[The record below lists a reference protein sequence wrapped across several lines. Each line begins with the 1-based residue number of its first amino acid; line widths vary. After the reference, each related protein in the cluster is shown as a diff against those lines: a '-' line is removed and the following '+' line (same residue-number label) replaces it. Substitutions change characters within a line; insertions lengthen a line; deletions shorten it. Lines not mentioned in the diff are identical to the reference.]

1 MNKRFIYLLLMF
13 LTISA
18 QPIHAASVD
27 IYGEDTYYGL
37 GQYLNYYIDKSGQ
50 HNIDDIVNNGPDIHW
65 QQSQVDT
72 PNLGFGTDVYWWRLN
87 IRSSQPRYENW
98 LLEIAYSLLDDI
110 SIYVFQEEE
119 QIQHVL
125 LGDKKPFMEREINHR
140 NFLLPLKLHQNT
152 NYTLYIRLHTTS
164 SIQLPLSLWEHTYFW
179 EHSATISLLQ
189 ALFMG
194 GMLLISMYNLALYF
208 FLRERVYIYY
218 VFFVIGTLG
227 MQSGLNGMAYQ
238 YLFPASPMLQDKIIS
253 FSMIFLSLYGTLS
266 TKHFLKLK
274 AHKNQRFHKLD
285 YVIFLNILL
294 FIPFIFL
301 SYNDIIRPL
310 ILWSVVL
317 FFTWFSYGLTEL
329 NKGNKTAKLFVLS
342 WVALLLGGLI
352 LALNKVGV
360 IPMNMFT
367 ESSWEIGSIIQATL
381 LSIALASRIIEE
393 REAKTKAMN
402 EALTANKSAVDNLL
416 KYQSLFENAVDGIFK
431 CSSDFRFTNA
441 NPALAKIFNYTSASD
456 MMHNIPDLQAVL
468 SHKEDVSSELF
479 KKLEE
484 DSKIAAYEF
493 ELLTKDKDVLWGSIS
508 IRKIPST
515 QKEDTFYEGSISN
528 ITEKKAKDKAEK
540 DKKDAYAATQAKT
553 DFLANMSHEIR
564 TPLTAIIGFAESIRD
579 DDITQESHDSFIAT
593 IIRSGQHLLHVIN
606 EILDLSK
613 IEANK
618 LDVES
623 IPVDLFSLVYEV
635 QSLFEMKA
643 RSKGLAFFIHY
654 EFPLPRTF
662 TSDTTRLKQVLLN
675 LCSNA
680 LKFTDAG
687 AINIEVA
694 CHKDQQNISFCVV
707 DSGIGMTQEQQTKVF
722 SAFTQADSSTTRT
735 HGGTGLGLSIAK
747 KLAKLMG
754 GDITLESEDGI
765 GSRFTVNV
773 STGSLDDARW
783 VTNDTD
789 ARLTQEENIGDTII
803 PVLEG
808 HILYAEDN
816 EDNQRLIGML
826 ARQTGADITIVEN
839 GADALSTALKDEFD
853 LVLMDIQMPVMNGA
867 TATRLLREN
876 GFKKPIVAIT
886 ANLMDHEI
894 KSYIEAGCNDY
905 LSKPV
910 QRHRFY
916 DVLKQYL
923 SVISEGKLKKKPIV
937 ETILPCVSG
946 TILLV
951 DDNPDNIN
959 LFSMQLAQTGATV
972 DTAINGEEATE
983 KALVNGYDLILM
995 DIQMPKMGG
1004 IEAIQLLRSAGYS
1017 RPIYALTAEDDKVKI
1032 DAYIA
1037 EGFDGYLPKPMD
1049 KTLLHKTISTHL
1061 IEAEKNT
1068 PQQTHQNKLLDD
1080 PDFAPIVEKFLSGL
1094 HDMVNRMENAK
1105 SDSDWTQ
1112 LQDLAHQLKGSGGS
1126 FGYPELSNQA
1136 KALETLLKQHAYD
1149 KIQQEFS
1156 QLRDHA
1162 ETLYDSQQ
1170 NNNKNHR
1177 NPK

>member
-1 MNKRFIYLLLMF
+1 VLIL
-13 LTISA
+13 LTISI
-18 QPIHAASVD
+18 QPAHAASVD
-27 IYGEDTYYGL
+27 IYGEAPYYGL
-37 GQYLNYYIDKSGQ
+37 GQYLDYYIDKSGQ
-50 HNIDDIVNNGPDIHW
+50 RNIEDIVNNGPDIHW
-65 QQSQVDT
+65 QPSQAEI
-72 PNLGFGTDVYWWRLN
+72 PNLGFGTDIYWWRLN
-87 IRSSQPRYENW
+87 IRSTQPSYENW
-98 LLEIAYSLLDDI
+98 LLEVAYSLLDEVD
-110 SIYVFQEEE
+110 IYVFQEEE

-125 LGDKKPFMEREINHR
+125 LGDKKPFMDREINHR
-140 NFLLPLKLHQNT
+140 NFLLPLKLDQNT
-152 NYTLYIRLHTTS
+152 NYSLYIRLHTTS

-179 EHSATISLLQ
+179 EQSAAISLLQ

-194 GMLLISMYNLALYF
+194 GMLLISIYNLALYV

-218 VFFVIGTLG
+218 VLFVMGTLG

-238 YLFPASPMLQDKIIS
+238 YMFPASPLLQDKIIS
-253 FSMIFLSLYGTLS
+253 FSMILICLYGTLN

-274 AHKNQRFHKLD
+274 ANKNRLFHKLD
-285 YVIFLNILL
+285 YIIISNILL

-301 SYNDIIRPL
+301 PYNDIIRPL

-317 FFTWFSYGLTEL
+317 FLTWFYYGIAEL
-329 NKGNKTAKLFVLS
+329 NRGNKTARLFVLS

-352 LALNKVGV
+352 LALNKIGAL
-360 IPMNMFT
+360 PMNMFT

-381 LSIALASRIIEE
+381 LSMALASRINEE
-393 REAKTKAMN
+393 REAKSKAMK
-402 EALTANKSAVDNLL
+402 EALTANKNAVENSL

-431 CSSDFRFTNA
+431 CSSDFHFTNA
-441 NPALAKIFNYTSASD
+441 NPALARIFNYSSAND
-456 MMHNIPDLQAVL
+456 MMNDIPNLHAVL
-468 SHKEDVSSELF
+468 SHREDVSSELF
-479 KKLEE
+479 KRLEE
-484 DSKIAAYEF
+484 TSKITAYEF
-493 ELLTKDKDVLWGSIS
+493 ELSTKNKEIIWGSIS
-508 IRKIPST
+508 IKKIPSE
-515 QKEDTFYEGSISN
+515 QEEDIFYEGSIRN
-528 ITEKKAKDKAEK
+528 ITERKEKEKAEK

-579 DDITQESHDSFIAT
+579 DEITQESHDSFIAT

-635 QSLFEMKA
+635 QSFFEMKA
-643 RSKGLAFFIHY
+643 RSEGLAFFIHY
-654 EFPLPRTF
+654 DFPLPRIF
-662 TSDTTRLKQVLLN
+662 TSDTTRLKQILLN

-680 LKFTDAG
+680 LKFTDTG
-687 AINIEVA
+687 SINIEVT
-694 CHKDQQNISFCVV
+694 CHKDQEKISFCVV
-707 DSGIGMTQEQQTKVF
+707 DSGIGMTQQQQSKVF

-747 KLAKLMG
+747 KLAQLLG
-754 GDITLESEDGI
+754 GDITLESEKGI
-765 GSRFTVNV
+765 GSRFTVSV
-773 STGSLDDARW
+773 STGNLDDAKW
-783 VTNDTD
+783 VTNDID
-789 ARLTQEENIGDTII
+789 ARLTQEENIGDTIV

-816 EDNQRLIGML
+816 KDNQRLIGML
-826 ARQTGADITIVEN
+826 AKQTGADVTIVEN
-839 GADALSTALKDEFD
+839 GKDALSTALKDEFD
-853 LVLMDIQMPVMNGA
+853 LVLMDIQMPVMNGT

-894 KSYIEAGCNDY
+894 KSYLQAGCNDY

-923 SVISEGKLKKKPIV
+923 SVVSEGKSKRKPVI
-937 ETILPCVSG
+937 ETTLPCVSG
-946 TILLV
+946 SILLV
-951 DDNPDNIN
+951 DDNPDNIE
-959 LFSMQLAQTGATV
+959 LFSMQLAQTGATIE
-972 DTAINGEEATE
+972 TAVNGEEATE

-995 DIQMPKMGG
+995 DIQMPKMNG

-1032 DAYIA
+1032 DNYLA

-1049 KTLLHKTISTHL
+1049 KALLHQAISSHL
-1061 IEAEKNT
+1061 TKAEKNT
-1068 PQQTHQNKLLDD
+1068 TQQTHHNQLLDD
-1080 PDFAPIVEKFLSGL
+1080 PDFAPIVKKFLSGL
-1094 HDMVNRMENAK
+1094 HDMVNKMEHAK
-1105 SDSDWTQ
+1105 SDSDWGQ

-1126 FGYPELSNQA
+1126 FGYPELSMQA
-1136 KALETLLKQHAYD
+1136 KALETLLKQRAYD
-1149 KIQQEFS
+1149 KIQQEFV

-1162 ETLYDSQQ
+1162 ENLYESQQ
-1170 NNNKNHR
+1170 DNNKNHR
-1177 NPK
+1177 LS

>member
-1 MNKRFIYLLLMF
+1 MNKRFTYLLLIYI
-13 LTISA
+13 TISV
-18 QPIHAASVD
+18 QPAHAASVD

-50 HNIDDIVNNGPDIHW
+50 RDIEDIVNNGPDIHW
-65 QQSQVDT
+65 QQNQVDT
-72 PNLGFGTDVYWWRLN
+72 PNLGFGTEVYWWRLN
-87 IRSSQPRYENW
+87 IRSTQPQYENW

-110 SIYVFQEEE
+110 SIYVFQDEDE
-119 QIQHVL
+119 IQRVL
-125 LGDKKPFMEREINHR
+125 LGDKKPFIEREINHR

-164 SIQLPLSLWEHTYFW
+164 SIQLPLSLWENTYFW
-179 EHSATISLLQ
+179 ENSARTSLLQ

-194 GMLLISMYNLALYF
+194 GMLLISIYNLALYF

-218 VFFVIGTLG
+218 VLFVIGTLG

-253 FSMIFLSLYGTLS
+253 FSIIFLCLYGTLS

-274 AHKNQRFHKLD
+274 TNKNQLFHKLD
-285 YVIFLNILL
+285 YIIFSNMVL

-301 SYNDIIRPL
+301 PYNDIIQAL
-310 ILWSVVL
+310 IPWSVFL
-317 FFTWFSYGLTEL
+317 FFTWFYYGLTEL
-329 NKGNKTAKLFVLS
+329 NKGNKTAKLFILS
-342 WVALLLGGLI
+342 WVALLLGGVI
-352 LALNKVGV
+352 LALNKIGLL
-360 IPMNMFT
+360 PMNTFT

-381 LSIALASRIIEE
+381 LSIALASRINEE
-393 REAKTKAMN
+393 REAKSKAMN
-402 EALTANKSAVDNLL
+402 EALNANKKAVDNLL
-416 KYQSLFENAVDGIFK
+416 KYQSLFKNAVDGIFK

-441 NPALAKIFNYTSASD
+441 NPALARIFNYTSANE
-456 MMHNIPDLQAVL
+456 MMNGIPNLQAVL
-468 SHKEDVSSELF
+468 SHKKDVSSELF
-479 KKLEE
+479 KKLEVN
-484 DSKIAAYEF
+484 SKISAYEF
-493 ELLTKDKDVLWGSIS
+493 ELLTKDKHIIWGSIS
-508 IRKIPST
+508 IRKIPPT
-515 QKEDTFYEGSISN
+515 QDEDTFYEGSIRN
-528 ITEKKAKDKAEK
+528 ITERKAKEKAEK

-564 TPLTAIIGFAESIRD
+564 TPLTAIIGFSESIRD
-579 DDITQESHDSFIAT
+579 DNITQESHDNFIAT

-618 LDVES
+618 LEVES

-635 QSLFEMKA
+635 QSFFEMKA
-643 RSKGLAFFIHY
+643 RSQGLSFFIHY

-662 TSDTTRLKQVLLN
+662 ISDTTRLKQVLLN

-680 LKFTDAG
+680 LKFTDTG
-687 AINIEVA
+687 SINIEVA
-694 CHKDQQNISFCVV
+694 CHKEQEKISFCVV
-707 DSGIGMTQEQQTKVF
+707 DSGIGMTQDQQAKVF

-747 KLAKLMG
+747 KLAQLMG
-754 GDITLESEDGI
+754 GDITLESEECI
-765 GSRFTVNV
+765 GSRFTVNI
-773 STGSLDDARW
+773 SSGCLDDAQW
-783 VTNDTD
+783 ITNDID
-789 ARLTQEENIGDTII
+789 ARLTQEDNIGDAIV

-808 HILYAEDN
+808 NILYAEDN
-816 EDNQRLIGML
+816 QDNQHLIGML

-839 GADALSTALKDEFD
+839 GKDALSTALKDEFD
-853 LVLMDIQMPVMNGA
+853 LVLMDIQMPVMNGT

-923 SVISEGKLKKKPIV
+923 SVISEGKLKRKPIIGN
-937 ETILPCVSG
+937 ILPSVSG
-946 TILLV
+946 SILLV

-983 KALVNGYDLILM
+983 KALINGYDLILM
-995 DIQMPKMGG
+995 DIQMPKMNG
-1004 IEAIQLLRSAGYS
+1004 IEALQLLRSAGYS

-1032 DAYIA
+1032 DEYIA
-1037 EGFDGYLPKPMD
+1037 KGFD
-1049 KTLLHKTISTHL
+1049 
-1061 IEAEKNT
+1061 
-1068 PQQTHQNKLLDD
+1068 
-1080 PDFAPIVEKFLSGL
+1080 
-1094 HDMVNRMENAK
+1094 
-1105 SDSDWTQ
+1105 
-1112 LQDLAHQLKGSGGS
+1112 
-1126 FGYPELSNQA
+1126 
-1136 KALETLLKQHAYD
+1136 
-1149 KIQQEFS
+1149 
-1156 QLRDHA
+1156 
-1162 ETLYDSQQ
+1162 
-1170 NNNKNHR
+1170 
-1177 NPK
+1177 

>member
-1 MNKRFIYLLLMF
+1 M
-13 LTISA
+13 TISI
-18 QPIHAASVD
+18 QTTHAASVD
-27 IYGEDTYYGL
+27 IYGEGTYYGL
-37 GQYLNYYIDKSGQ
+37 GHYLDYYIDKSGQ
-50 HNIDDIVNNGPDIHW
+50 RNIEDIVANGPDIHW
-65 QQSQVDT
+65 QQSQAET
-72 PNLGFGTDVYWWRLN
+72 PNLGFGTDVYWWKLN
-87 IRSSQPRYENW
+87 IRSTQPRYENW
-98 LLEIAYSLLDDI
+98 LLEVAYSLLDDVN
-110 SIYVFQEEE
+110 IYVFQEEV
-119 QIQHVL
+119 QIQHVR

-140 NFLLPLKLHQNT
+140 NFLLPLKLHQST
-152 NYTLYIRLHTTS
+152 NYSLYIRLHTTS

-179 EHSATISLLQ
+179 EQSATISLLQ

-194 GMLLISMYNLALYF
+194 GMLLISLYNLALYF

-218 VFFVIGTLG
+218 VLFVIGTLG

-238 YLFPASPMLQDKIIS
+238 YIFPTSPMLQDKIIS
-253 FSMIFLSLYGTLS
+253 FSIIFLCLYGTLS

-274 AHKNQRFHKLD
+274 ANNNQFFHKLD
-285 YVIFLNILL
+285 YIIISNILL

-301 SYNDIIRPL
+301 PYNEVIRPL
-310 ILWSVVL
+310 ILWSVLL
-317 FFTWFSYGLTEL
+317 FLTWFYYGLAEL
-329 NKGNKTAKLFVLS
+329 NRGNKTAKLFVLS
-342 WVALLLGGLI
+342 WVALLVGGLI

-381 LSIALASRIIEE
+381 LSMALASRINEE
-393 REAKTKAMN
+393 REAKAEAMN
-402 EALTANKSAVDNLL
+402 EALTANKKAVDNLL

-431 CSSDFRFTNA
+431 CSSDFRFINT
-441 NPALAKIFNYTSASD
+441 NPALARMLNYTSAND
-456 MMHNIPDLQAVL
+456 MMNEIPDLHAVL
-468 SHKEDVSSELF
+468 SHNKDVSTELF

-484 DSKIAAYEF
+484 HSKVVAYVF
-493 ELLTKDKDVLWGSIS
+493 ELQTKDKGVIWGSIS

-515 QKEDTFYEGSISN
+515 EEGDTFYEGSIRN
-528 ITEKKAKDKAEK
+528 ITERIEKEKAEK
-540 DKKDAYAATQAKT
+540 EKQDAYAATQAKT

-579 DDITQESHDSFIAT
+579 DEITQESHDSFIAT

-635 QSLFEMKA
+635 QSVFEMKA
-643 RSKGLAFFIHY
+643 RSQGLAFFIHY

-662 TSDTTRLKQVLLN
+662 VSDITRLKQVLLN

-680 LKFTDAG
+680 LKFTDTG
-687 AINIEVA
+687 CINIEVA
-694 CHKDQQNISFCVV
+694 CHKDQEEISFCVV
-707 DSGIGMTQEQQTKVF
+707 DSGIGMTPEQQTKVF

-747 KLAKLMG
+747 KLAQLMG
-754 GDITLESEDGI
+754 GDILLESEKGI

-773 STGSLDDARW
+773 STGNLNEARW
-783 VTNDTD
+783 VTNDID
-789 ARLTQEENIGDTII
+789 ARLTQENNVGDSII
-803 PVLEG
+803 PILEG
-808 HILYAEDN
+808 NILYAEDN
-816 EDNQRLIGML
+816 HDNQRLIGML
-826 ARQTGADITIVEN
+826 AKQTGADITIVEN
-839 GADALSTALKDEFD
+839 GKDALTTALKEEFD
-853 LVLMDIQMPVMNGA
+853 LVLMDIQMPVMNGEM
-867 TATRLLREN
+867 ATRLLREN

-894 KSYIEAGCNDY
+894 KSYLEAGCNDY

-923 SVISEGKLKKKPIV
+923 SVVSEGKSIRNPAI
-937 ETILPCVSG
+937 ETTLPCVSG
-946 TILLV
+946 TILLA

-972 DTAINGEEATE
+972 DTATNGEEAAE

-995 DIQMPKMGG
+995 DIQMPKMNG
-1004 IEAIQLLRSAGYS
+1004 IEAVQLLRSAGYS

-1032 DAYIA
+1032 DTYLT

-1049 KTLLHKTISTHL
+1049 KVLLHKAISTHL
-1061 IEAEKNT
+1061 NKAEKQL
-1068 PQQTHQNKLLDD
+1068 PQQTHQNNLLND
-1080 PDFAPIVEKFLSGL
+1080 PHFAPIVGQFLSGL
-1094 HDMVNRMENAK
+1094 HDMVNKMEVAK
-1105 SDSDWTQ
+1105 SDNDWAQ

-1126 FGYPELSNQA
+1126 FGYPELSIQA
-1136 KALETLLKQHAYD
+1136 KALETLLKQQAYD
-1149 KIQQEFS
+1149 KIQQEFA

-1162 ETLYDSQQ
+1162 EALYESQQ
-1170 NNNKNHR
+1170 SGKQGQR
-1177 NPK
+1177 PA